1 MSHPGDAIL
10 AMWECHC
17 EDEIPVKLE
26 EAITCA
32 VHIQEHY
39 GIRTTDVGVRL
50 KGKVSRRSQIAA
62 T

>member
-50 KGKVSRRSQIAA
+50 KGKFSRR
-62 T
+62 